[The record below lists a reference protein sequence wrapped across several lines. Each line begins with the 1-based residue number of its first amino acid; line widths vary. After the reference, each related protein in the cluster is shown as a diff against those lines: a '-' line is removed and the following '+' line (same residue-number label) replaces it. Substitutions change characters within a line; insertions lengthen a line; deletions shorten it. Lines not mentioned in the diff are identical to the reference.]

1 MASKCLSLS
10 SICLHRQLQEARQRL
25 AIAQRNPQ
33 LLASQL
39 DKNEQ
44 TNMAATAS
52 SVTGT
57 ESESETDSVSTAED
71 LSWQE
76 DPEFQAKVR

>member
-1 MASKCLSLS
+1 MCPL
-10 SICLHRQLQEARQRL
+10 RQLQEARERL
-25 AIAQRNPQ
+25 AHVQRNAQ
-33 LLASQL
+33 LLSPHV

-44 TNMAATAS
+44 ASEQATTP
-52 SVTGT
+52 SVT
-57 ESESETDSVSTAED
+57 ESESESESVSTAED